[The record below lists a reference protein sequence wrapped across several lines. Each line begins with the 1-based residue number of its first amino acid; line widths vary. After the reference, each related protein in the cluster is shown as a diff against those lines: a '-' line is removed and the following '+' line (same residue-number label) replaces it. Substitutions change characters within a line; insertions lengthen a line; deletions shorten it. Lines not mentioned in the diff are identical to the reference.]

1 VRFNDQS
8 SDHKISSLF
17 NFFNCLLFSGN
28 ERCFFATNLLLGG
41 PAADETKL
49 AMAAEE
55 I

>member
-1 VRFNDQS
+1 M
-8 SDHKISSLF
+8 
-17 NFFNCLLFSGN
+17 FFG
-28 ERCFFATNLLLGG
+28 TNLLLGG